1 VDEVA
6 ADASVIAKWF
16 KTDGE
21 ANVGEAQLLRQRFL
35 SGALVLVV
43 PPLLFLELINTA
55 ARRWRWPAVRL
66 DALASDLV
74 RLPFAVREPR
84 LEAVAHWC
92 GRGLAAYD
100 ASYVAVAAQRGVPL
114 ITTDE
119 EVLAAAGGLA
129 RPLSGY
135 R

>member
-16 KTDGE
+16 KTSGE
-21 ANVGEAQLLRQRFL
+21 ANVAEAQLLRQRFL
-35 SGALVLVV
+35 DGTVGLTV
-43 PPLLFLELINTA
+43 PRLLFLELVNTA
-55 ARRWRWPAVRL
+55 ARRWRWSPAHL
-66 DALASDLV
+66 DALAADLV
-74 RLPFAVREPR
+74 RLPFAIHEPR
-84 LEAVAHWC
+84 LEAVAHWS
-92 GRGLAAYD
+92 GRGLTAYD
-100 ASYVAVAAQRGVPL
+100 ASYVVVAGERGVPL

-119 EVLAAAGGLA
+119 QVLVVAAGLA